1 VSSFVTHCDGDLF
14 NLALPSGLRGSSTV
28 SLLPDRQLVT
38 CSSYDCRNLHQSRR
52 PSSTDQWNINEEAF
66 RRSSVHYDFFGSPQS
81 DLAEYTVSFDVEV
94 TTTLDVHW
102 EPNVV
107 TAAR

>member
-14 NLALPSGLRGSSTV
+14 NLALV
-28 SLLPDRQLVT
+28 SEAAVQSVCYRQLVT

-52 PSSTDQWNINEEAF
+52 PSSTDQWNVNEKAF

-81 DLAEYTVSFDVEV
+81 DLAEYTVSFDAEM